1 LPERLARAHSVSKA
15 YAGYGI
21 RDYTRKWSRV
31 TAVLPSPAV
40 ARQLGQPKT
49 RPVLQVEAL
58 NVDPDGKP
66 LQYSITHFAGDWVQL
81 VITDEG

>member
-1 LPERLARAHSVSKA
+1 
-15 YAGYGI
+15 
-21 RDYTRKWSRV
+21 
-31 TAVLPSPAV
+31 V